1 MATKRRSGKVDLD
14 RRAVLMLGL
23 AGASAPVLG
32 KGGNVLGAEAK
43 GVDIKVL
50 KEAESMVPGFPKVRL
65 REFTFEPG
73 GRTEGRK
80 MPNAMICECS
90 LGALEV
96 TQEGKTWTV
105 KKGDIWTC
113 KERPDAAFERR
124 YHAAYLFLLWYGQK
138 KARAGKGVGSLF
150 LTLRTADE
158 AASEPSR
165 WGHSGH
171 RIPH

>member
-1 MATKRRSGKVDLD
+1 MKRQSGKVDLD

-23 AGASAPVLG
+23 AGASALVLG
-32 KGGNVLGAEAK
+32 KASSAPAAEAK
-43 GVDIKVL
+43 GVEIKVL

-90 LGALEV
+90 LGALEL
-96 TQEGKTWTV
+96 TQESKTRTV

-113 KERPDAAFERR
+113 KEGITELAVNKGKTKAIMRVFD
-124 YHAAYLFLLWYGQK
+124 LLP
-138 KARAGKGVGSLF
+138 A
-150 LTLRTADE
+150 
-158 AASEPSR
+158 
-165 WGHSGH
+165 
-171 RIPH
+171 